1 MAIKETAKKSAKEFN
16 NQLRITFSA
25 AIITALSLLAAF
37 TWKDLFSEYMD
48 TLNVITALQSQL
60 IQAVIVTLIAGFG
73 ILIATKIK
81 PKE

>member
-1 MAIKETAKKSAKEFN
+1 MPIKETAKKSAREFN

-37 TWKDLFSEYMD
+37 TWKDLFSEYMG
-48 TLNVITALQSQL
+48 TLKVITALQSQV